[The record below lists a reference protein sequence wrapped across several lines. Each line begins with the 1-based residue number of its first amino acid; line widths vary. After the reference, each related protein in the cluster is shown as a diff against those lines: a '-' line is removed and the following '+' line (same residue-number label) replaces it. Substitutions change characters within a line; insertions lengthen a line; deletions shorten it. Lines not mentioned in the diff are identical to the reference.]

1 MPPTV
6 SPAGRAVNL
15 LIRSNT
21 SLAFCVGSR
30 SKCLGRID
38 TQSFLGSPQVVGGE
52 GLEYQAKSVPL
63 SGDPWC
69 DRRTFG
75 KKRHPPRWTESDKS
89 CCHKLRITRL
99 CRIRNS
105 RAVEYSS
112 LLLVVASLSSV
123 ISFH

>member
-1 MPPTV
+1 
-6 SPAGRAVNL
+6 VNL

-21 SLAFCVGSR
+21 SLALCVGSR

-38 TQSFLGSPQVVGGE
+38 TQSFLGSPQVGGGE

-75 KKRHPPRWTESDKS
+75 KKEASATLD
-89 CCHKLRITRL
+89 
-99 CRIRNS
+99 RIRQK
-105 RAVEYSS
+105 
-112 LLLVVASLSSV
+112 LLSQTAHHAALPNPELSGGGV
-123 ISFH
+123 L